1 MGRKRK
7 IPIPSEE
14 KENEE
19 DEQLNDAPE
28 NIADNGPIRV
38 IMSKIQLNET
48 CHNKYIKELSQ
59 VYTRKEQLKYEMK
72 ELADKLIQSKLDPHT
87 ARKVIDFKDMLD
99 GIFNPTS
106 KRPTGCLD
114 SDYDEEEETEAGT
127 YGTEHSRDQE
137 QGTQPSST
145 DNATINKPTE
155 VQETTEHT
163 GADKPNEEDS
173 ILTADGDPSVCIDAP
188 TTFGSDNNTSH
199 RFLRKSLNASRN
211 NSIESYPET
220 IHDIQRPNKIRIEA
234 RIDSDKK
241 SNGVAG
247 NSAQSNVR
255 ATRSLTLAQR
265 TQKIQTQNSTQ
276 ANNKRENK
284 KMQEPKIIE
293 KIINPKQLNSAVQH
307 KSGKKYQKPSTPRE
321 ARNLAGDKARG
332 NDEEQDNASE
342 KDSIGAEEN
351 ASNSSIR
358 YSQDVDGS
366 SQQKPGRKIQKS
378 LGPLEVSD
386 SLRNKDQDNGGG
398 KENAEVDNSSQH
410 KPEGKSHK
418 SLGPEKVSD
427 ALRNKHLDNGGGR
440 ENTRK
445 KVSASEREQRE
456 KNSPEENVRLTRS
469 RKITKEN
476 NAEKEK
482 QDNSKKKKPDFEA
495 TRDNEADKEV
505 QQIFENASDRLRHMA
520 NRINIDESNTIVISS
535 DEEVNTSEIIPPSPE
550 AISSSSVLRVR
561 TRKLRVNLCQSKGNT
576 TDLSTARPNSRTPL
590 RSGRKRVLRTSPR
603 LLVAASSALM
613 RSPPRKQQRTEIALK
628 KSTVTR
634 TQTKESVTKVSSLP
648 ISLRRKESRKDTCG
662 VPTTSR
668 QKQKDNIDGT
678 SPKRTPAMMTRSAS
692 KKLVTTKWRLPLR
705 RVSSRTSRQSLIK
718 RSHIPVS
725 AQFGAKRTQTAISAS
740 EKLNN
745 NNNVQKENEED
756 EQLNDAPENIADNG
770 PIRVIMSKIQ
780 LNETC
785 HNKYIKELSQVYT
798 RMDHDGFIYTFVK
811 MIKTAMGADETN
823 EYANMTLMFCAKFI
837 TSFEGEETHPVMIDV
852 FRWLLTTISYNP
864 NIRFRLCQ
872 FVNLILNALG
882 QEATLDDPICDSIME
897 YMVGRCV
904 DVSPNVRVQA
914 ILAMQRLQVPD
925 NPDDAVLR
933 VYQYHL
939 CSDPS
944 PRVRQTVITCM
955 GRNYHTIPYILDRLS
970 DIDEKVRRHT
980 YLHMSSYPVRS
991 YKVSQ
996 RLTLLEQGLNDRSD
1010 CVRKVVTNIMLQQW
1024 IESYQKNLVA
1034 LIEALKLDS
1043 SPAEID
1049 RFRKISRQA
1058 LKDIFKR
1065 QDNADLVSCL
1075 VLETEGDFYRCVPHE
1090 KLTMEMTLY
1099 WQCLVEY
1106 FQADM
1111 AEELDLILP
1120 ELSTFC
1126 AYVETYCQT
1135 QKDEMDKFELMEF
1148 QYKLLSLVEIL
1159 YSFDLGDEI
1168 GRGNLQKLLA
1178 KLVTNF
1184 NLNEKVIEVM
1194 IRCSENLLTDQNA
1207 RHQFFLDII
1216 HDICGLNGKQQDLVH
1231 DRHLISELLANSTDA
1246 QLNLKLS
1253 SLKVKIL
1260 DLEEQEMNF
1269 AQQKDSVRVQQ
1280 IVEEKNMATE
1290 EFTILLQPLLER
1302 YNGALSASAQPQ
1314 FSKVVKS
1321 ECILRSLQI
1330 AFHMV
1335 VSKRVT
1341 SLGHAT
1347 CRLYHDFIFRHIA
1360 SNQISIR
1367 DWALKCA
1374 AAFSMHYEPL
1384 AKDVFSELYSQFFRN
1399 HNIRIWETAITC
1411 IFELLDI
1418 YGVENFVVQDE
1429 QNKSK
1434 KAGRQLYTTLEFV
1447 DGSEDE
1453 QLSTTLGQGVGV
1465 IYMMSHFLDTCED
1478 ACIVSAIVNGFCR
1491 LILHGQIDNRDIME
1505 KLLSRYFNP
1514 STEPEI
1520 NQILGIF
1527 LENLIQ
1533 SRKQAMLQVC
1543 IMATINSILS
1553 APYDSP
1559 LHDIRPDTITRFIID
1574 ATRPDPSANKNEEN
1588 IHNQLALT
1596 FLNEMVSNAN
1606 NKELCKLLA
1615 KELLTLEVNVQKE
1628 QLKNEMKELADKL
1641 IQSKF
1646 DPHTTK
1652 KIIDFKDMLD
1662 GIFNPTS
1669 KRPTG
1674 CLDSDYDEEEETEA
1688 GSYGT
1693 EHSRDQEKGT
1703 QPSSTDNATINKPTG
1718 VQETTEHTGA
1728 DKPNEED
1735 NILTADGNPSVCT
1748 DAPTTFGSDN
1758 NTSHRFLRKSLNA
1771 SRNNSIESYPE
1782 TIEDIQRPNKIRI
1795 EARIDSDKKAN
1806 SVVGNSAQ
1814 SNVRAT
1820 RSLRL
1825 AQRTFSQRAKL

>member
-7 IPIPSEE
+7 VPIPSEE

-19 DEQLNDAPE
+19 DEQLTDALE
-28 NIADNGPIRV
+28 NIV
-38 IMSKIQLNET
+38 
-48 CHNKYIKELSQ
+48 
-59 VYTRKEQLKYEMK
+59 
-72 ELADKLIQSKLDPHT
+72 
-87 ARKVIDFKDMLD
+87 
-99 GIFNPTS
+99 
-106 KRPTGCLD
+106 
-114 SDYDEEEETEAGT
+114 
-127 YGTEHSRDQE
+127 
-137 QGTQPSST
+137 
-145 DNATINKPTE
+145 
-155 VQETTEHT
+155 
-163 GADKPNEEDS
+163 
-173 ILTADGDPSVCIDAP
+173 
-188 TTFGSDNNTSH
+188 
-199 RFLRKSLNASRN
+199 
-211 NSIESYPET
+211 
-220 IHDIQRPNKIRIEA
+220 
-234 RIDSDKK
+234 
-241 SNGVAG
+241 
-247 NSAQSNVR
+247 
-255 ATRSLTLAQR
+255 
-265 TQKIQTQNSTQ
+265 
-276 ANNKRENK
+276 
-284 KMQEPKIIE
+284 
-293 KIINPKQLNSAVQH
+293 
-307 KSGKKYQKPSTPRE
+307 
-321 ARNLAGDKARG
+321 
-332 NDEEQDNASE
+332 
-342 KDSIGAEEN
+342 
-351 ASNSSIR
+351 
-358 YSQDVDGS
+358 
-366 SQQKPGRKIQKS
+366 
-378 LGPLEVSD
+378 
-386 SLRNKDQDNGGG
+386 
-398 KENAEVDNSSQH
+398 
-410 KPEGKSHK
+410 
-418 SLGPEKVSD
+418 
-427 ALRNKHLDNGGGR
+427 
-440 ENTRK
+440 
-445 KVSASEREQRE
+445 
-456 KNSPEENVRLTRS
+456 
-469 RKITKEN
+469 
-476 NAEKEK
+476 
-482 QDNSKKKKPDFEA
+482 
-495 TRDNEADKEV
+495 
-505 QQIFENASDRLRHMA
+505 
-520 NRINIDESNTIVISS
+520 
-535 DEEVNTSEIIPPSPE
+535 
-550 AISSSSVLRVR
+550 
-561 TRKLRVNLCQSKGNT
+561 
-576 TDLSTARPNSRTPL
+576 
-590 RSGRKRVLRTSPR
+590 
-603 LLVAASSALM
+603 
-613 RSPPRKQQRTEIALK
+613 
-628 KSTVTR
+628 
-634 TQTKESVTKVSSLP
+634 
-648 ISLRRKESRKDTCG
+648 
-662 VPTTSR
+662 
-668 QKQKDNIDGT
+668 
-678 SPKRTPAMMTRSAS
+678 
-692 KKLVTTKWRLPLR
+692 
-705 RVSSRTSRQSLIK
+705 
-718 RSHIPVS
+718 
-725 AQFGAKRTQTAISAS
+725 
-740 EKLNN
+740 
-745 NNNVQKENEED
+745 
-756 EQLNDAPENIADNG
+756 DNG

-837 TSFEGEETHPVMIDV
+837 TSFEGEETHPVMVDV

-933 VYQYHL
+933 IYQYHL

-944 PRVRQTVITCM
+944 PRVRQTIITCM

-1043 SPAEID
+1043 TPAEID

-1065 QDNADLVSCL
+1065 QENADLVSYL
-1075 VLETEGDFYRCVPHE
+1075 VLETEGNFYRCVPHE
-1090 KLTMEMTLY
+1090 KLTMEMALY

-1111 AEELDLILP
+1111 VEELDLILP
-1120 ELSTFC
+1120 ELSIFC
-1126 AYVETYCQT
+1126 AYVETYCQM

-1429 QNKSK
+1429 QSKSK

-1453 QLSTTLGQGVGV
+1453 QLSTGLGQGVGV

-1574 ATRPDPSANKNEEN
+1574 ATRPDSGANKNEEN

-1641 IQSKF
+1641 IQSKL

-1662 GIFNPTS
+1662 GVFNPTS

-1674 CLDSDYDEEEETEA
+1674 CLDSDYDEEEEAEA
-1688 GSYGT
+1688 GTFGT
-1693 EHSRDQEKGT
+1693 EHSRDQEQGI
-1703 QPSSTDNATINKPTG
+1703 QPSSTDNVTTNKPTG
-1718 VQETTEHTGA
+1718 IQEKAECIGA
-1728 DKPNEED
+1728 NKPNDED
-1735 NILTADGNPSVCT
+1735 SILIADGDPSVCT
-1748 DAPTTFGSDN
+1748 DTPTTFGSDN

-1782 TIEDIQRPNKIRI
+1782 TIHEIQRPNKIRI

-1806 SVVGNSAQ
+1806 SAAGNPAQ
-1814 SNVRAT
+1814 SNVRIT

-1825 AQRTFSQRAKL
+1825 AQRNQKNQVQNSRQANNKRENKKTQEPKIIEKIINPKQLNSAVQHRSGKKTQKPSTPREVRNLTAQGDDEEEDNANEDSIGARENAANKSIRYSQDVDISSQQKPGRKIQKSLGPLEVSDALRSKDQDNGGGKENAEVESSPQHKPERKSHKSLDSEEVSDALRNKHHDNGGGGRENIRKKVSASEREQKEKSSTEENVRLTRSRKITKENNTEKDIQDNSKKNKQDFETTRDNEADKEVQQIFENSSERLRHRANIITNDECNSIVISSDEELNTSEIIPPSPEPISSTSVLRIRTRKLRVNLCQTKGNTTDLSTARSNSRTPLRSGRKRVLRTSPRLLVAASSAVMRSPPRKQQRTEIALNKSMTKRTQTKESVKTVSSLPVSLRRRESRKDTCGAPTTSREKQKDNIDETSPKRKPAIMTRSASKKLVTTKWRLPLRRVSSRTSRQSLNKRSHIPVSVQFAAKRKQTANSVSEKLNNNNNVRASESKIPIASSLRTKSRK

>member
-7 IPIPSEE
+7 VPIPSEE

-19 DEQLNDAPE
+19 GEQLNDAPE
-28 NIADNGPIRV
+28 NIV
-38 IMSKIQLNET
+38 
-48 CHNKYIKELSQ
+48 
-59 VYTRKEQLKYEMK
+59 
-72 ELADKLIQSKLDPHT
+72 
-87 ARKVIDFKDMLD
+87 
-99 GIFNPTS
+99 
-106 KRPTGCLD
+106 
-114 SDYDEEEETEAGT
+114 
-127 YGTEHSRDQE
+127 
-137 QGTQPSST
+137 
-145 DNATINKPTE
+145 
-155 VQETTEHT
+155 
-163 GADKPNEEDS
+163 
-173 ILTADGDPSVCIDAP
+173 
-188 TTFGSDNNTSH
+188 
-199 RFLRKSLNASRN
+199 
-211 NSIESYPET
+211 
-220 IHDIQRPNKIRIEA
+220 
-234 RIDSDKK
+234 
-241 SNGVAG
+241 
-247 NSAQSNVR
+247 
-255 ATRSLTLAQR
+255 
-265 TQKIQTQNSTQ
+265 
-276 ANNKRENK
+276 
-284 KMQEPKIIE
+284 
-293 KIINPKQLNSAVQH
+293 
-307 KSGKKYQKPSTPRE
+307 
-321 ARNLAGDKARG
+321 
-332 NDEEQDNASE
+332 
-342 KDSIGAEEN
+342 
-351 ASNSSIR
+351 
-358 YSQDVDGS
+358 
-366 SQQKPGRKIQKS
+366 
-378 LGPLEVSD
+378 
-386 SLRNKDQDNGGG
+386 
-398 KENAEVDNSSQH
+398 
-410 KPEGKSHK
+410 
-418 SLGPEKVSD
+418 
-427 ALRNKHLDNGGGR
+427 
-440 ENTRK
+440 
-445 KVSASEREQRE
+445 
-456 KNSPEENVRLTRS
+456 
-469 RKITKEN
+469 
-476 NAEKEK
+476 
-482 QDNSKKKKPDFEA
+482 
-495 TRDNEADKEV
+495 
-505 QQIFENASDRLRHMA
+505 
-520 NRINIDESNTIVISS
+520 
-535 DEEVNTSEIIPPSPE
+535 
-550 AISSSSVLRVR
+550 
-561 TRKLRVNLCQSKGNT
+561 
-576 TDLSTARPNSRTPL
+576 
-590 RSGRKRVLRTSPR
+590 
-603 LLVAASSALM
+603 
-613 RSPPRKQQRTEIALK
+613 
-628 KSTVTR
+628 
-634 TQTKESVTKVSSLP
+634 
-648 ISLRRKESRKDTCG
+648 
-662 VPTTSR
+662 
-668 QKQKDNIDGT
+668 
-678 SPKRTPAMMTRSAS
+678 
-692 KKLVTTKWRLPLR
+692 
-705 RVSSRTSRQSLIK
+705 
-718 RSHIPVS
+718 
-725 AQFGAKRTQTAISAS
+725 
-740 EKLNN
+740 
-745 NNNVQKENEED
+745 
-756 EQLNDAPENIADNG
+756 DNG

-837 TSFEGEETHPVMIDV
+837 TSFEGEETHPVMVDV

-897 YMVGRCV
+897 YMIGRCV

-933 VYQYHL
+933 IYQYHL

-1065 QDNADLVSCL
+1065 QENADLVSCL

-1126 AYVETYCQT
+1126 AYVENYCQT

-1429 QNKSK
+1429 QSKSK

-1533 SRKQAMLQVC
+1533 SRKQSMLQVC

-1574 ATRPDPSANKNEEN
+1574 ATRPDSSTNKNEEN

-1641 IQSKF
+1641 IQSKLDPHTTKKIIDF
-1646 DPHTTK
+1646 KVMLDGIFNPTSERPAGCLDSDYDEGEETEAGTYGTEHSSDQEHGTQPSSTGNATTNKPTGVQETTEHIGADKPNDEDNILIADGDPSVCIMATINSILSAPYDSPLHDIRPDTITRFIIDATRPDSSTNKNEENIHNQLALTFLNEMVSNANNKELCKLLAKELLTLEVNVQKEQLKNEMKELADKLIQSKLDPHTTK

-1674 CLDSDYDEEEETEA
+1674 CLDSDYDEEEDTEA
-1688 GSYGT
+1688 GTYGT
-1693 EHSRDQEKGT
+1693 EHSRDQEQGT
-1703 QPSSTDNATINKPTG
+1703 QPSLTGNATTNKPTG
-1718 VQETTEHTGA
+1718 VPETTEHIGA
-1728 DKPNEED
+1728 DKPNGED
-1735 NILTADGNPSVCT
+1735 SILIADGDPSVCT

-1782 TIEDIQRPNKIRI
+1782 TIHDIQRPNKIRI

-1806 SVVGNSAQ
+1806 GVAGNSAQ
-1814 SNVRAT
+1814 SNARAT

-1825 AQRTFSQRAKL
+1825 AQRTQKIQTQNSRQTNNKRENKKMQEPKIIEKIINPKQLNSAVQHKSGKKYQKPSTPREARNLAGDKARGNDEERDNPSEKDSIGVGENASNNSIRYSQDVDGSSQQKPGRKIQKSLGTLEVSDSLRNKEQDNGGGKENAEVDNSSQHKPEGKSHKSLGPEKVSDALRNKHHDNGGGRENTRKKVSASEREQREKNPPGENVRLTRSRKITKENNAEKEKQDNSKKNKQDFEATRDNEADKEVQQIFENASDRLRHMANRINIDESNSIVISSDEEVNTSEIIPPSPEAISSTSVLRVHTRKLRVNLCQSKGNTTDLSTARSNSRTPLRSGRKRVLRTSPRLLVAASSAIMRSPPRKQQRTEIALKTSTVTRTQTKESVTKVSSLPISLRRKESRKDTCGGPTTSRQKQKDNIDGTPPKRKPAMMTRSASKKLVTTKWRLPLRRVSSRTSRQSLTKRSHIPVSAQFGAKRTQAAISASEKLNNNNNVRASDSKIPISSSLRTKLRK